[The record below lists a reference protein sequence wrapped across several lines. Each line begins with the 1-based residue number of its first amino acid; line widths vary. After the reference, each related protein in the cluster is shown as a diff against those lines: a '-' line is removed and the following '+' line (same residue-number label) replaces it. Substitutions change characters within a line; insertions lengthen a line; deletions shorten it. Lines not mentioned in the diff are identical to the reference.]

1 MTQSVDKWRQMGY
14 NIITVRDD
22 KSNERKEK
30 KMNEEMTNEQ
40 FTKVLD
46 ILEKSIEEI
55 IRNTED
61 KEEMIEKIKELLNK

>member
-1 MTQSVDKWRQMGY
+1 MGY
-14 NIITVRDD
+14 NISTVRDD

-30 KMNEEMTNEQ
+30 NMNEEMTNEQ
-40 FTKVLD
+40 FAKVLD

>member
-1 MTQSVDKWRQMGY
+1 
-14 NIITVRDD
+14 
-22 KSNERKEK
+22 
-30 KMNEEMTNEQ
+30 MNEEMTNEQ

-55 IRNTED
+55 IRNTDD

>member
-1 MTQSVDKWRQMGY
+1 
-14 NIITVRDD
+14 
-22 KSNERKEK
+22 
-30 KMNEEMTNEQ
+30 MNEEMTNEQ
-40 FTKVLD
+40 FAKVLD

>member
-1 MTQSVDKWRQMGY
+1 MVDNGNQKGY
-14 NIITVRDD
+14 NIYTVRDD
-22 KSNERKEK
+22 KSDERKEK
-30 KMNEEMTNEQ
+30 IMNEEMTNEQ

-55 IRNTED
+55 IRNTDD

>member
-1 MTQSVDKWRQMGY
+1 MGY

-22 KSNERKEK
+22 KLNERKEK
-30 KMNEEMTNEQ
+30 NMEEGMTNEQ

-61 KEEMIEKIKELLNK
+61 KEEMIERIKELLNK

>member
-1 MTQSVDKWRQMGY
+1 MIY
-14 NIITVRDD
+14 NIDTVRDD

-30 KMNEEMTNEQ
+30 TMNEEMTNEQ

-55 IRNTED
+55 IRNTDD

>member
-1 MTQSVDKWRQMGY
+1 MGY
-14 NIITVRDD
+14 NISTVRDD

-40 FTKVLD
+40 FAKVLD

>member
-1 MTQSVDKWRQMGY
+1 
-14 NIITVRDD
+14 
-22 KSNERKEK
+22 
-30 KMNEEMTNEQ
+30 MNEEMTNEQ

>member
-1 MTQSVDKWRQMGY
+1 MRY

-30 KMNEEMTNEQ
+30 NMNEEMTNEQ

>member
-1 MTQSVDKWRQMGY
+1 MTDR
-14 NIITVRDD
+14 
-22 KSNERKEK
+22 
-30 KMNEEMTNEQ
+30 MTNEQ

-61 KEEMIEKIKELLNK
+61 KEEMIEKIKELLNSNSKLETELRGSRSPLFLYTYYRG

>member
-1 MTQSVDKWRQMGY
+1 MTDR
-14 NIITVRDD
+14 
-22 KSNERKEK
+22 
-30 KMNEEMTNEQ
+30 MTNEQ